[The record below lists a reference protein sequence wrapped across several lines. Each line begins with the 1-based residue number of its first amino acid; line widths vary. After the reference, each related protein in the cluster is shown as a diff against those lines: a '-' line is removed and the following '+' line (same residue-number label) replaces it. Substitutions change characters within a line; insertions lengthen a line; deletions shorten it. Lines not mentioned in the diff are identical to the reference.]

1 MIINSNTINNINQKI
16 ENLDSSIQT
25 SGISVFK
32 QSVNMLQDSAENI
45 KNNFYNMWMFNL
57 INRQIPIDE
66 QIPSQA
72 SAVVFMY
79 QD

>member
-25 SGISVFK
+25 SSISIFK